1 MIVPAFIARRFYVP
15 GSLRNEGGG
24 FSLQAHNPIGDGT
37 VVGVG
42 RIAVDGQVVDPT
54 AITAM
59 RDGDATAIR
68 ATDVTRYQPIRVSR
82 GDRVTLRVAGPA
94 LASGEHLLEVELF
107 ERDLGALRFAI
118 REPVATADP

>member
-15 GSLRNEGGG
+15 GSLRNDSDG

-42 RIAVDGQVVDPT
+42 RIAVDGQVVDPGR
-54 AITAM
+54 ISAM
-59 RDGDATAIR
+59 RDGDASPIS
-68 ATDVTRYQPIRVSR
+68 ATEVTRYQPIRVSR
-82 GDRVTLRVAGPA
+82 GDRVTLHVSGPA

-107 ERDLGALRFAI
+107 ERDLGALRFAL
-118 REPVATADP
+118 REPVATPEP